1 MNRKRNVT
9 IALTAATLSALLV
22 YGIYMLQLR
31 QIRFQETVA
40 VVVPKRFIP
49 AGEQVTAD
57 MVESLSIAKA
67 SYRPDMI
74 VDAGEV
80 IGMESVVPLG
90 QREPL
95 LAWKF
100 DRYRLMPGKTEST
113 FQIPKEYVL
122 SVASGVRAGDKVFLY
137 TTGKEAE
144 SRRLFA
150 EAVTVASVRTSANV
164 EIDDPDNPHLFA
176 MAEGDLE
183 NMYAARRSANGAIDA
198 VNLNLTE
205 AQWLALDALCRA
217 GERRLVIAF
226 SSESLAIGNREEQP

>member
-1 MNRKRNVT
+1 MNRKRNAT
-9 IALTAATLSALLV
+9 IAVTAAALSALLV

-57 MVESLSIAKA
+57 MVETIPIAKA
-67 SYRPDMI
+67 SYRTDMI
-74 VDAGEV
+74 RDAGEV
-80 IGMESVVPLG
+80 LGMESVVPLG
-90 QREPL
+90 RQEPL

-113 FQIPKEYVL
+113 FQLPKEYVL
-122 SVASGVRAGDKVFLY
+122 SVASGIRAGDKVFLY
-137 TTGKEAE
+137 ATGKEAD
-144 SRRLFA
+144 SRRLFR

-183 NMYAARRSANGAIDA
+183 NMYASRRSANGAIDA

-205 AQWLALDALCRA
+205 AQWLELDALCRA
-217 GERRLVIAF
+217 GERKLVIAF
-226 SSESLAIGNREEQP
+226 SSDSLAAEDREETP